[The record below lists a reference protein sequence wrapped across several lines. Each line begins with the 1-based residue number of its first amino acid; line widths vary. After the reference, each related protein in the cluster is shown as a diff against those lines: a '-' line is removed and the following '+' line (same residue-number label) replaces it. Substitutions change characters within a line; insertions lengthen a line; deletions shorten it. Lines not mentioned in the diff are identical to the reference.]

1 MTVKKGPGRLMRSG
15 NPATSHPR
23 CSVAPGLAPGPVPS
37 YLRDARM
44 PAPSKARPKERGNRK
59 PKPSG
64 AGSGPLFL
72 GMGEN

>member
-44 PAPSKARPKERGNRK
+44 PAPSKTREQGSQSQTLRL
-59 PKPSG
+59 
-64 AGSGPLFL
+64 GSGPLLL
-72 GMGEN
+72 GDGNS